1 MSAVIKEKII
11 EIVETSEAPAKKEKV
26 VDGSGRSYATGKRK
40 NAVARVWIKKGSGKI
55 TINDKDISHY
65 FPRMTLQSSILM
77 PFSAT
82 NNAGQYDVVAT
93 VKGGGTTGQADAVKL
108 GISRALLVVTE
119 DNRQLLR
126 AEGLLTRDSR
136 IVERK
141 KYGLRKARRRP
152 QFSKR

>member
-1 MSAVIKEKII
+1 MKKISESKYAI
-11 EIVETSEAPAKKEKV
+11 DSLGRAYGTGRRKTSI
-26 VDGSGRSYATGKRK
+26 
-40 NAVARVWIKKGSGKI
+40 ARVWIKKGSGKI
-55 TINDKDISHY
+55 TINDKDISDY

-82 NNAGQYDVVAT
+82 NNAGRYDVVAT

-119 DNRQLLR
+119 DNRQFLR